1 MKILRLKIITLII
14 LLILT
19 SYGIV
24 PAAQDEVGKVAAIK
38 GNALIDRDKK
48 KIKAKVKEG
57 VLLRDTVST
66 LEGSMVKMR
75 FIDDSILT
83 LGEKSRV
90 IIKEFVYS
98 KGKEGKS
105 IFNLLDGKMKSIV
118 GKTKFEVRTP
128 TAVAAA
134 RGTVIAFEVGM
145 KDKKNFTTIL
155 CLEGEVVVN
164 SANVNIIGRE
174 TLRADMII
182 TIFEGERL
190 PSPLKAPPS
199 EIEKFRR
206 LAAINNQGIAI
217 PAPPEGAADTRITT
231 GVTTTT
237 PPGEQQRGKKTVPVN
252 INIRFP

>member
-38 GNALIDRDKK
+38 GSALIDRDKK

-206 LAAINNQGIAI
+206 LAAINNQGITI
-217 PAPPEGAADTRITT
+217 PAPPAGTADLRVTT
-231 GVTTTT
+231 GTTTT

-252 INIRFP
+252 INLRFP

>member
-1 MKILRLKIITLII
+1 MKILRLELIALTI

-19 SYGIV
+19 SYRIV

-38 GNALIDRDKK
+38 GNALIDRDNK

-57 VLLRDTVST
+57 VLLKDTVST
-66 LEGSMVKMR
+66 LEKSMVKMR

-83 LGEKSRV
+83 LGEKSKV

-98 KGKEGKS
+98 KEKEGKS
-105 IFNLLDGKMKSIV
+105 IFNLIDGKMKSIV
-118 GKTKFEVRTP
+118 GKTKFEVRTS

-134 RGTVIAFEVGM
+134 RGTVIAFEVGI

-155 CLEGEVVVN
+155 CLDGEVVVS
-164 SANVNIIGRE
+164 SANANIIGRE

-190 PSPLKAPPS
+190 PSPSKAPPA
-199 EIEKFRR
+199 EIEKLRR
-206 LAAINNQGIAI
+206 LAAINNQGITI
-217 PAPPEGAADTRITT
+217 PAPEEGADPRVTT
-231 GVTTTT
+231 GTSTTT